1 MFAFVVFL
9 VTLIP
14 HPQVQAAAS
23 QQQPAGQ
30 TAYVVGSDDV
40 LRITVFGEAEISG
53 SYTVGSD
60 GTFDFPFVGR
70 VTAGGTT
77 VSGIAEELTRLLAD
91 GYLRSPQVTV
101 EIDQYRSQSLFIIGE
116 VRAPGSY
123 VLTGNMTLL
132 EALARA
138 GSTLASAGSE
148 LLIIHRPSD
157 GSEARP
163 VLPGEEDAQD
173 VTRVNLA
180 DLQTGRLS
188 ENVVLQDGDTIFVP
202 KADTFFVSGYVRTP
216 GSYVLQPNM
225 TVLQALALAG
235 GITERGSSRR
245 IKILRIVDGEEE
257 EIDVDMTDIVR
268 PGDTVIV
275 NQRFF

>member
-1 MFAFVVFL
+1 M
-9 VTLIP
+9 
-14 HPQVQAAAS
+14 
-23 QQQPAGQ
+23 
-30 TAYVVGSDDV
+30 
-40 LRITVFGEAEISG
+40 
-53 SYTVGSD
+53 
-60 GTFDFPFVGR
+60 
-70 VTAGGTT
+70 
-77 VSGIAEELTRLLAD
+77 
-91 GYLRSPQVTV
+91 
-101 EIDQYRSQSLFIIGE
+101 
-116 VRAPGSY
+116 
-123 VLTGNMTLL
+123 
-132 EALARA
+132 
-138 GSTLASAGSE
+138 
-148 LLIIHRPSD
+148 
-157 GSEARP
+157 
-163 VLPGEEDAQD
+163 LPGEEDAQD

-245 IKILRIVDGEEE
+245 IRILRIVDGEEE